1 MKSLK
6 KKRNHSPEKSEKS
19 LKQNQI
25 IINQQELNTK
35 KDENPNFLLKLYQ
48 ILETPEYKE
57 IIHWSDNGKSFIV
70 QNLHDFTENILP
82 KYYKHN
88 NYSSF
93 VRQLNMYDFHKKRNN
108 QNEHIFQ
115 HKNFIRDEKDLIKTI
130 KRKNKKE
137 LINNKNDKIRSF
149 KTHEVS
155 NEQALIG
162 YCNGSLG
169 KKVTK
174 NSLEKALN
182 YLIKSVNENTDKQRN
197 LEEKVEKLGKQNE
210 DFLLQNKKMLQEI
223 ITKSEYNKKLEAV
236 VCFILEMIVKKPTLK
251 GGNDLK
257 NVLISND
264 MNNISLPEMEV
275 DVDNLEKVANSN
287 PNNLNDMNKL
297 MMPLIQKNNLNCI
310 NSDSFQTFLDK
321 YIERNKNRNNTL
333 ITNDK
338 ITLNNKINIPML
350 TNGQENNNNI
360 TRLNSGGLSP
370 KNIQLSPIRVNN
382 SRRGSI
388 DSYNNFTNNFDSDL
402 FKNGFKKQLLA
413 NSHNYS
419 INGDNDGNNNNN
431 INICDNSILSNNSKN
446 IFDLEFSTNGNGD
459 LNKSNLNMNLSL
471 LNNSMTNIFDNNDDN
486 NNISCKEEDGK
497 ELKRLFDEDK

>member
-1 MKSLK
+1 MKPLS
-6 KKRNHSPEKSEKS
+6 KKRNHSPEKNENDPQSTISQQE
-19 LKQNQI
+19 QNQ
-25 IINQQELNTK
+25 K
-35 KDENPNFLLKLYQ
+35 KEENPNFLLKLYH
-48 ILETPEYKE
+48 ILETPEYKD
-57 IIHWSDNGKSFIV
+57 IIHWNDNGKSFIV

-93 VRQLNMYDFHKKRNN
+93 VRQLNMYDFHKKRNG

-115 HKNFIRDEKDLIKTI
+115 HKNFIRGEKDLIKTI

-137 LINNKNDKIRSF
+137 LLNNKQERIKPF
-149 KTHEVS
+149 KTHDTS

-162 YCNGSLG
+162 YCNNSLG

-223 ITKSEYNKKLEAV
+223 ITKTEYNKKLEAV

-275 DVDNLEKVANSN
+275 DIDNIEKVANSN
-287 PNNLNDMNKL
+287 PNNLKDMNNL

-310 NSDSFQTFLDK
+310 NTDSFQNFLDK
-321 YIERNKNRNNTL
+321 YIERNKNRNNAL
-333 ITNDK
+333 IGNDK
-338 ITLNNKINIPML
+338 IPLNNKINVPMI
-350 TNGQENNNNI
+350 TNGQENKTNI
-360 TRLNSGGLSP
+360 KRLNSGSLSQ
-370 KNIQLSPIRVNN
+370 KNIPLSPIRVNN

-388 DSYNNFTNNFDSDL
+388 DSFNNFTNNFDI
-402 FKNGFKKQLLA
+402 KKPLLA
-413 NSHNYS
+413 NSSNLS
-419 INGDNDGNNNNN
+419 INGDYDNCTNNN
-431 INICDNSILSNNSKN
+431 NICDNSILSNNSKN
-446 IFDLEFSTNGNGD
+446 IFDLEFNTNGSND
-459 LNKSNLNMNLSL
+459 LNKSNLNINMSS
-471 LNNSMTNIFDNNDDN
+471 LNNSMANIFENPDEN
-486 NNISCKEEDGK
+486 NNLTEKDEEQKD
-497 ELKRLFDEDK
+497 LKRLFD

>member
-1 MKSLK
+1 MKSLQ
-6 KKRNHSPEKSEKS
+6 KKRNSSPEKIEKAPE
-19 LKQNQI
+19 KNQI
-25 IINQQELNTK
+25 INNQQESNIR

-48 ILETPEYKE
+48 ILETPEYKD

-115 HKNFIRDEKDLIKTI
+115 HKNFIRGEKDLIKTI

-137 LINNKNDKIRSF
+137 LINNKNDKIRPF

-223 ITKSEYNKKLEAV
+223 VSKSEYNKKLEAV
-236 VCFILEMIVKKPTLK
+236 VCFILEMIVKKPSLK
-251 GGNDLK
+251 SGNDLK

-287 PNNLNDMNKL
+287 PSNLNDMNKL

-310 NSDSFQTFLDK
+310 NSDSFQNFLDK
-321 YIERNKNRNNTL
+321 YIERNKNRNNSL
-333 ITNDK
+333 IPNDK
-338 ITLNNKINIPML
+338 ITINNKINVPML

-360 TRLNSGGLSP
+360 KRLNSGS
-370 KNIQLSPIRVNN
+370 IRVNS

-388 DSYNNFTNNFDSDL
+388 DSFNNYTNNFDSDL
-402 FKNGFKKQLLA
+402 FKNGFKKQLLS
-413 NSHNYS
+413 NTPNLSV
-419 INGDNDGNNNNN
+419 NGDYDFNNN
-431 INICDNSILSNNSKN
+431 NICDNSILSNNSKN
-446 IFDLEFSTNGNGD
+446 IFDLEFNTNGNGD
-459 LNKSNLNMNLSL
+459 LNKSNLNMNMSS
-471 LNNSMTNIFDNNDDN
+471 LNNSMTNIFENNEDNSNL
-486 NNISCKEEDGK
+486 SCKDEDRK
-497 ELKRLFDEDK
+497 DLKRLFGEDK

>member
-1 MKSLK
+1 MKPLS
-6 KKRNHSPEKSEKS
+6 KKRNHSPEKNENETQSIISQQE
-19 LKQNQI
+19 QNQ
-25 IINQQELNTK
+25 K
-35 KDENPNFLLKLYQ
+35 KEENPNFLLKLYH
-48 ILETPEYKE
+48 ILETPEYKD

-93 VRQLNMYDFHKKRNN
+93 VRQLNMYDFHKKRNG
-108 QNEHIFQ
+108 QSEHIFQ
-115 HKNFIRDEKDLIKTI
+115 HKNFIRGEKDLIKTI

-137 LINNKNDKIRSF
+137 LLNNKQDKIKPF
-149 KTHEVS
+149 KTHDTS

-174 NSLEKALN
+174 NSLEKVLN

-210 DFLLQNKKMLQEI
+210 DFLLQNQKMLQEI

-275 DVDNLEKVANSN
+275 DVDNIEKVANSN
-287 PNNLNDMNKL
+287 PANLKDMNNLMR
-297 MMPLIQKNNLNCI
+297 PLLPKNNINCI
-310 NSDSFQTFLDK
+310 NTDTFQNFLDK
-321 YIERNKNRNNTL
+321 YIERNKNRNNSL
-333 ITNDK
+333 IGNDT
-338 ITLNNKINIPML
+338 INLNNKINVPMI
-350 TNGQENNNNI
+350 TNGQEKNTNI
-360 TRLNSGGLSP
+360 KRLNSGSLSQ
-370 KNIQLSPIRVNN
+370 KNIPLSPIRVNN

-388 DSYNNFTNNFDSDL
+388 DSFNNFTNNFDI
-402 FKNGFKKQLLA
+402 KKPLLA
-413 NSHNYS
+413 NSSNLS
-419 INGDNDGNNNNN
+419 INGDYDNCCNNN
-431 INICDNSILSNNSKN
+431 NICDNSILSNNSKN
-446 IFDLEFSTNGNGD
+446 LFDLEFNTNGSND
-459 LNKSNLNMNLSL
+459 LNKSNLNMNMSS
-471 LNNSMTNIFDNNDDN
+471 LNNSMANIFENPDDN
-486 NNISCKEEDGK
+486 NNLTEKDEDQK
-497 ELKRLFDEDK
+497 DLKRLFD

>member
-1 MKSLK
+1 
-6 KKRNHSPEKSEKS
+6 
-19 LKQNQI
+19 
-25 IINQQELNTK
+25 
-35 KDENPNFLLKLYQ
+35 
-48 ILETPEYKE
+48 
-57 IIHWSDNGKSFIV
+57 
-70 QNLHDFTENILP
+70 
-82 KYYKHN
+82 
-88 NYSSF
+88 
-93 VRQLNMYDFHKKRNN
+93 
-108 QNEHIFQ
+108 
-115 HKNFIRDEKDLIKTI
+115 
-130 KRKNKKE
+130 
-137 LINNKNDKIRSF
+137 
-149 KTHEVS
+149 
-155 NEQALIG
+155 
-162 YCNGSLG
+162 
-169 KKVTK
+169 
-174 NSLEKALN
+174 
-182 YLIKSVNENTDKQRN
+182 
-197 LEEKVEKLGKQNE
+197 
-210 DFLLQNKKMLQEI
+210 MLQEI
-223 ITKSEYNKKLEAV
+223 VSKSEYNKKLEAV
-236 VCFILEMIVKKPTLK
+236 VCFILEMIVKKPSLK
-251 GGNDLK
+251 SGNDLK

-471 LNNSMTNIFDNNDDN
+471 LNNSMTNIFDNNEDN

-497 ELKRLFDEDK
+497 ELKRLFDEDQ

>member
-1 MKSLK
+1 MKSLS
-6 KKRNHSPEKSEKS
+6 KKRNHSPEKNENDPQSTISQQE
-19 LKQNQI
+19 QNQ
-25 IINQQELNTK
+25 K
-35 KDENPNFLLKLYQ
+35 KEENPNFLLKLYH
-48 ILETPEYKE
+48 ILETPEYKD
-57 IIHWSDNGKSFIV
+57 IIHWNDNGKSFIV

-93 VRQLNMYDFHKKRNN
+93 VRQLNMYDFHKKRNG

-115 HKNFIRDEKDLIKTI
+115 HKNFIRGEKDLIKTI

-137 LINNKNDKIRSF
+137 LLNNKQERIKPF
-149 KTHEVS
+149 KTHDTS

-223 ITKSEYNKKLEAV
+223 ITKTEYNKKLEAV

-275 DVDNLEKVANSN
+275 DIDNIEKVANSN
-287 PNNLNDMNKL
+287 PNNLKDMNNL

-310 NSDSFQTFLDK
+310 NTDSFQNFLDK
-321 YIERNKNRNNTL
+321 YIERNKNRNNAL
-333 ITNDK
+333 IGNDK
-338 ITLNNKINIPML
+338 IPLNNKINVPMI
-350 TNGQENNNNI
+350 TNGQENKTNI
-360 TRLNSGGLSP
+360 KRLNSGSLNQT
-370 KNIQLSPIRVNN
+370 NIQLSPIRVNN

-388 DSYNNFTNNFDSDL
+388 DSFNNFTNNFDI
-402 FKNGFKKQLLA
+402 KKPLLA
-413 NSHNYS
+413 NSSNLS
-419 INGDNDGNNNNN
+419 INGDYDNCTNNN
-431 INICDNSILSNNSKN
+431 NICDNSILSNNSKN
-446 IFDLEFSTNGNGD
+446 IFDLEFNTNGSND
-459 LNKSNLNMNLSL
+459 LNKSNLNINMSS
-471 LNNSMTNIFDNNDDN
+471 LNNSIANIFENPDDN
-486 NNISCKEEDGK
+486 NNLTEKDEDQK
-497 ELKRLFDEDK
+497 DLKRLFD

>member
-1 MKSLK
+1 MKPLS
-6 KKRNHSPEKSEKS
+6 KKRNHSPEKNENEPQSNIS
-19 LKQNQI
+19 QQDQNQ
-25 IINQQELNTK
+25 K
-35 KDENPNFLLKLYQ
+35 KEENPNFLLKLYH
-48 ILETPEYKE
+48 ILETPEYKD

-93 VRQLNMYDFHKKRNN
+93 VRQLNMYDFHKKRNG
-108 QNEHIFQ
+108 QSEHIFQ
-115 HKNFIRDEKDLIKTI
+115 HKNFIKGEKDLIKTI

-137 LINNKNDKIRSF
+137 LLNNKQDKIKPF
-149 KTHEVS
+149 KTHDTS

-162 YCNGSLG
+162 YCNNSLG

-210 DFLLQNKKMLQEI
+210 DFLLQNQKMLQEI
-223 ITKSEYNKKLEAV
+223 ITKTEYNKKLEAV

-275 DVDNLEKVANSN
+275 DIDNIEKVANSN
-287 PNNLNDMNKL
+287 PNNLKDMNNL

-310 NSDSFQTFLDK
+310 NTDSFQNFLDK
-321 YIERNKNRNNTL
+321 YIERNKNRNNAL
-333 ITNDK
+333 IGNDK
-338 ITLNNKINIPML
+338 IPLNNKINVPMI
-350 TNGQENNNNI
+350 TNGQENKTNI
-360 TRLNSGGLSP
+360 KRLNSGSLSQ
-370 KNIQLSPIRVNN
+370 KNIPLSPIRVNN

-388 DSYNNFTNNFDSDL
+388 DSFNNFTNNFDI
-402 FKNGFKKQLLA
+402 KKPLLA
-413 NSHNYS
+413 NSSNLS
-419 INGDNDGNNNNN
+419 INGDYDNCTNNN
-431 INICDNSILSNNSKN
+431 NICDNSILSNNSKN
-446 IFDLEFSTNGNGD
+446 LFDLEFNTNGSND
-459 LNKSNLNMNLSL
+459 LNKSNLNMNMSS
-471 LNNSMTNIFDNNDDN
+471 LNNSMANIFDNPDDN
-486 NNISCKEEDGK
+486 NNLTEKDEEQKD
-497 ELKRLFDEDK
+497 LKRLFD

>member
-1 MKSLK
+1 MKPLS
-6 KKRNHSPEKSEKS
+6 KKRNHSPEKNENETQSIISQQE
-19 LKQNQI
+19 QNQ
-25 IINQQELNTK
+25 K
-35 KDENPNFLLKLYQ
+35 KEENPNFLLKLYH
-48 ILETPEYKE
+48 ILETPEYKD
-57 IIHWSDNGKSFIV
+57 IIHWNDNGKSFIV

-93 VRQLNMYDFHKKRNN
+93 VRQLNMYDFHKKRNG

-115 HKNFIRDEKDLIKTI
+115 HKNFIRGEKDLIKTI

-137 LINNKNDKIRSF
+137 LLNNKQDKIKPF
-149 KTHEVS
+149 KTHDTS

-162 YCNGSLG
+162 YCNNSLG

-223 ITKSEYNKKLEAV
+223 ITKTEYNKKLEAV

-275 DVDNLEKVANSN
+275 DIDNIEKVANSN
-287 PNNLNDMNKL
+287 PNNLKDMNNL

-310 NSDSFQTFLDK
+310 NTDSFQNFLDK
-321 YIERNKNRNNTL
+321 YIERNKNRNNAL
-333 ITNDK
+333 IGNDK
-338 ITLNNKINIPML
+338 IPLNNKINVPMI
-350 TNGQENNNNI
+350 TNGQENKTNI
-360 TRLNSGGLSP
+360 KRLNSGSLNQT
-370 KNIQLSPIRVNN
+370 NIQLSPIRVNN

-388 DSYNNFTNNFDSDL
+388 DSFNNFTNNFDI
-402 FKNGFKKQLLA
+402 KKPLLA
-413 NSHNYS
+413 NSSNLS
-419 INGDNDGNNNNN
+419 INGDYDNCTNNN
-431 INICDNSILSNNSKN
+431 NICDNSILSNNSKN
-446 IFDLEFSTNGNGD
+446 IFDLEFNTNGSND
-459 LNKSNLNMNLSL
+459 LNKSNLNINMSS
-471 LNNSMTNIFDNNDDN
+471 LNNSMANIFDNPDDN
-486 NNISCKEEDGK
+486 NNLTEKDEDNK
-497 ELKRLFDEDK
+497 DLKRLFD